1 MAEGAVEVYTVGHSL
16 EPGGAD
22 IAVAVE
28 FGYVVGGVD
37 DRSAGTA
44 VVVGGERGIAVHAAE
59 VCHTTAAGVKEVAR
73 SAAAPLSYAVSGRL
87 SAACGSQHPDSA
99 GAS

>member
-44 VVVGGERGIAVHAAE
+44 VVVGGERGTPVP
-59 VCHTTAAGVKEVAR
+59 R
-73 SAAAPLSYAVSGRL
+73 
-87 SAACGSQHPDSA
+87 
-99 GAS
+99 